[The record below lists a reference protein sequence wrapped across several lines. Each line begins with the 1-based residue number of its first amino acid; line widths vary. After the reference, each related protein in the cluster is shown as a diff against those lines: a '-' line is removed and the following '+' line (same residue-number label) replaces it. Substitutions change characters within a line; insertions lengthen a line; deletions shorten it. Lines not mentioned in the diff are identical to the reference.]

1 MPKTIPAMLE
11 PASPNIVAVA
21 GMEAALDEIIG
32 RISDFEAKE
41 KELTEN
47 LDAMLESKCLHGDSM
62 PCKRT
67 RKNRK
72 RNYIF
77 SIGRFTYR
85 NCSL

>member
-21 GMEAALDEIIG
+21 GMEAALDETIG
-32 RISDFEAKE
+32 QISDFEAKE
-41 KELTEN
+41 KELTEY
-47 LDAMLESKCLHGDSM
+47 LVKGLEKIENVTTY
-62 PCKRT
+62 P
-67 RKNRK
+67 
-72 RNYIF
+72 